1 VQSKKGLQIQKIR
14 EYLDR
19 IQELDN
25 DPQSPSFEERFY
37 LASKACSELDEL
49 MWFILEDM
57 GFYGARVTERDLEEA
72 EMLKLPEIKRI
83 DMMLKGYHPPIQK
96 VIGYG
101 SKKAKLNS
109 LIRIA
114 VTGRKD

>member
-1 VQSKKGLQIQKIR
+1 MDLVHIIDGLIGIIV
-14 EYLDR
+14 LGGG
-19 IQELDN
+19 
-25 DPQSPSFEERFY
+25 
-37 LASKACSELDEL
+37 
-49 MWFILEDM
+49 WFI
-57 GFYGARVTERDLEEA
+57 GTQSR
-72 EMLKLPEIKRI
+72 EIKRI

-114 VTGRKD
+114 VTGRRRMLRSWMSLRNIKQKSPRKNN